1 MKEKGSTIGYVL
13 LFGAL
18 AVGGIIIYN
27 KLKPTV
33 EAVKQTNSF
42 LDIFNF

>member
-1 MKEKGSTIGYVL
+1 MKDKNSTIGYVI

-18 AVGGIIIYN
+18 AVAGIIIYN
-27 KLKPTV
+27 KLKPAVETV
-33 EAVKQTNSF
+33 KKTNSF